1 MWSSVRVTAPRS
13 TLLSRAPGS
22 ESQPATRV
30 PPGLAAA
37 GACWAGLAAAVG
49 CAPAG
54 GAVGWP
60 AGFAPAVGCGAG
72 VAAAGF
78 DAAGVLGAG
87 AVGAHAWMSPAEA
100 TRLRVCR
107 KPRREI
113 KNRSVRMVMTPPLER
128 RVELRMLRT
137 GQST

>member
-30 PPGLAAA
+30 RPGLAAA
-37 GACWAGLAAAVG
+37 GACWAGLVAAVG

-54 GAVGWP
+54 GTVGCP
-60 AGFAPAVGCGAG
+60 AGLASVVGCAAG

-78 DAAGVLGAG
+78 DAAGVLGGG
-87 AVGAHAWMSPAEA
+87 ALGAHAWMSPAEA
-100 TRLRVCR
+100 TRLSVCR

-113 KNRSVRMVMTPPLER
+113 KSRSVRMVMTPSLER
-128 RVELRMLRT
+128 RVALRVL
-137 GQST
+137 